1 MAAGRT
7 GILVRKIDSIDTL
20 INLLFV
26 CRCKISTNEMLMLT
40 FAYVQREWLW
50 QRKRV
55 STPTQFSYGKKRE
68 EKKILKLVRPSF
80 FNKKTKRKN

>member
-55 STPTQFSYGKKRE
+55 STPTQANGHKGIFLRKEKRRKE
-68 EKKILKLVRPSF
+68 NLKASTAFPF
-80 FNKKTKRKN
+80 Q